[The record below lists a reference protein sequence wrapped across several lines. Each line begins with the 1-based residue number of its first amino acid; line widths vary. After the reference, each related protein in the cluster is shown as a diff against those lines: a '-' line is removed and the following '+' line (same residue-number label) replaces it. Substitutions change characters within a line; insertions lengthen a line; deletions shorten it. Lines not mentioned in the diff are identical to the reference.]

1 MAAMLHD
8 TVEDTDTTL
17 EEIAREFGEEVASI
31 VDVSLD
37 SCLGNITGIP
47 TSLVI
52 LVPGMYRSARYFVSD
67 TQTAANRYCAT

>member
-37 SCLGNITGIP
+37 SMSREYYWNTNVSCNPCSRNVQIRQ
-47 TSLVI
+47 I
-52 LVPGMYRSARYFVSD
+52 LRIRY
-67 TQTAANRYCAT
+67 ANSCK